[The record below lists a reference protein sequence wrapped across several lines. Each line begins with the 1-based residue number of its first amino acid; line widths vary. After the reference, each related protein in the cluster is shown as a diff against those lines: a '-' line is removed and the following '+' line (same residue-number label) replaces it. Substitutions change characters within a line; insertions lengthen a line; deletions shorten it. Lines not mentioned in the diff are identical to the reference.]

1 MSYENNP
8 KKNPEAR
15 RKNRPKLI
23 GGVYIPADLL
33 AEAQKR
39 RIELMQKEVVHQ
51 AFSRLPFWLRIWW
64 RLKFW
69 LTHLWTKKPKA

>member
-1 MSYENNP
+1 MSYATNP
-8 KKNPEAR
+8 KKNPAVR

-39 RIELMQKEVVHQ
+39 RIELMRKEIVHQ
-51 AFSRLPFWLRIWW
+51 AFDRLPILQRLWW

-69 LTHLWTKKPKA
+69 IQHLWTKKPKQ